1 MFYLQ
6 IFLPAGLVVFL
17 FSFGHIL
24 VENDY
29 SGVYFIEQS
38 EELIEEENSEAPN
51 TTEVNSENAPGDG
64 NPVLPDKYNYLKI
77 ENVFTGRL
85 LDTKE
90 LFSFELAIATYQT
103 NVTADF
109 FIKAIPMYNLPEN
122 PPSIKHPK
130 GRGNGYILI
139 IDETQVYISGD
150 TEDIQEMRNLQN
162 IDVAFV
168 CMNLPYTMD
177 INQAASAVLEFQ
189 PKIIYPYHYRGSN
202 GFSDIQEFKN
212 LI

>member
-64 NPVLPDKYNYLKI
+64 NPPNTTEVNSENAPGDGNPVLPDKYNYLKI

-109 FIKAIPMYNLPEN
+109 FIKAIYEIESKLVSEVSTIAVDVNHNDLATTEGRKVLTDKILKELNEFLVEEGFNPDVHYAYIINYN
-122 PPSIKHPK
+122 
-130 GRGNGYILI
+130 I
-139 IDETQVYISGD
+139 I
-150 TEDIQEMRNLQN
+150 
-162 IDVAFV
+162 
-168 CMNLPYTMD
+168 
-177 INQAASAVLEFQ
+177 
-189 PKIIYPYHYRGSN
+189 
-202 GFSDIQEFKN
+202 
-212 LI
+212 

>member
-24 VENDY
+24 VDNDY

-51 TTEVNSENAPGDG
+51 TTEVNAENAPGDG

-109 FIKAIPMYNLPEN
+109 FIKAIYEIESKLVSEISTIAVDVNHNDFSTTEGRKVLTDKILKELNEFLVEEGFNPDIHYAYIINYN
-122 PPSIKHPK
+122 
-130 GRGNGYILI
+130 I
-139 IDETQVYISGD
+139 I
-150 TEDIQEMRNLQN
+150 
-162 IDVAFV
+162 
-168 CMNLPYTMD
+168 
-177 INQAASAVLEFQ
+177 
-189 PKIIYPYHYRGSN
+189 
-202 GFSDIQEFKN
+202 
-212 LI
+212 

>member
-109 FIKAIPMYNLPEN
+109 FIKGIYEIESKLVSEVSTIAVDVNHNDLATTEGRKVLTDKILKELNEFLVEEGFNPDIHYAYIINYN
-122 PPSIKHPK
+122 
-130 GRGNGYILI
+130 I
-139 IDETQVYISGD
+139 IEFVA
-150 TEDIQEMRNLQN
+150 RNML
-162 IDVAFV
+162 VFV
-168 CMNLPYTMD
+168 REEL
-177 INQAASAVLEFQ
+177 
-189 PKIIYPYHYRGSN
+189 
-202 GFSDIQEFKN
+202 
-212 LI
+212 